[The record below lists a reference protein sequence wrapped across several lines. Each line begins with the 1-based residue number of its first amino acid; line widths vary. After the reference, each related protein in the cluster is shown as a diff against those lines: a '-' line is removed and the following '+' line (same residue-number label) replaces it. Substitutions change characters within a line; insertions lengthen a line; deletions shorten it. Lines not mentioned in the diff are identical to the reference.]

1 MHLVLLCC
9 TLSHYLLYTYVYV
22 IFLLQKKCLQKNL
35 SFSFAQIPVP
45 ESVTKRWCHSMTS
58 FTVSVNCV
66 WLLITGGFTTKG
78 DDIVTSPNT
87 VMIVELGN

>member
-1 MHLVLLCC
+1 MCM
-9 TLSHYLLYTYVYV
+9 LSFYY
-22 IFLLQKKCLQKNL
+22 KKCLQKNL

-66 WLLITGGFTTKG
+66 WLLITGGFTTEG